1 MKKSFLLSCLAV
13 ALLTVNQ
20 GYAQK
25 CETGKDP
32 FTGEPVQL
40 FNYQNRSLYFEN
52 KSGNVKL
59 EIEVTLGGEFNST
72 LAQGSEILLKLE
84 NDAVIKLNSNAESV
98 PKAQVYGYSVIT
110 KYVLT
115 FDMDKATLEKLAG
128 NQIALIRFPN
138 GKGGSE
144 DREIK
149 GRANAK
155 YAKALQNGANCMLG
169 RDVDSE
175 TQAKKKPNYNDEN

>member
-1 MKKSFLLSCLAV
+1 MKKILLLSCLAASLCSV
-13 ALLTVNQ
+13 KQ
-20 GYAQK
+20 GFAQK

-52 KSGNVKL
+52 KSGNIKL
-59 EIEVTLGGEFNST
+59 EIEVTLGGEFNT
-72 LAQGSEILLKLE
+72 ILAEGAEVLLKLE
-84 NDAVIKLNSNAESV
+84 NDDIVKLNSNARAV
-98 PKAQVYGYSVIT
+98 PKAQIFNYQVIT
-110 KYVLT
+110 KYVLV
-115 FDMDKATLEKLAG
+115 FDMDKATLEKLAS

-155 YAKALQNGANCMLG
+155 YAKALQSGANCMLG
-169 RDVDSE
+169 RDAEQD
-175 TQAKKKPNYNDEN
+175 TKGKKKKEFNDEN